1 MKKGKGILIA
11 VLCVLIASMVGVMI
25 WMITLGGT
33 GAREFWKNFGFSFS
47 SGDAKLVNEQELDV
61 TGYSEISITYR
72 SADLIFE
79 TSETGSFTVSEY
91 MAGKPEEE
99 NLAKIQNDTKNGTL
113 SVEEG
118 KSFYAI
124 GFLNFGTG
132 IRYVKIGIP
141 AKFRGSLNIKTGS
154 GNVTMSDTKAG
165 DLSVTVGSGDV
176 TLLRIGGKTV
186 TCRSGSGNLNLNQ
199 IEGDLDVLT
208 GSGDVNITGIKGN
221 VISETGSGEQQIA
234 DSTGDVKSQAG
245 SGDLFLDRIGGGID
259 ARTGSGDIRITGLE
273 EKSFTLQAT
282 THSGDIGGKMD
293 SGLSYNKKGTEA
305 TGSFGEK
312 PEYLV
317 SLDTGSG
324 DITLN

>member
-33 GAREFWKNFGFSFS
+33 GAREFWKNFSFSFS

-154 GNVTMSDTKAG
+154 GNVTMSDSKAG

-221 VISETGSGEQQIA
+221 VISETGSFRRTA
-234 DSTGDVKSQAG
+234 DSGQHG
-245 SGDLFLDRIGGGID
+245 RC
-259 ARTGSGDIRITGLE
+259 E
-273 EKSFTLQAT
+273 EP
-282 THSGDIGGKMD
+282 GGKRRPVPGPYRRRD
-293 SGLSYNKKGTEA
+293 RREDRKRGHKDYWPGGKILHAAGNDPFRRYRGKDGQR
-305 TGSFGEK
+305 FV
-312 PEYLV
+312 LQ
-317 SLDTGSG
+317 
-324 DITLN
+324 